1 MRKLLVG
8 LSLLTLAVGFTS
20 LTAKAS
26 TTGFDLGTGTSGG
39 ITFTPTGGG
48 NQSMS
53 LPVTNTGT
61 ATGKGSLLGTH
72 GFYFLSGGPVALTD
86 VFNFPPLLIAFYT
99 ASGTLNFEID
109 ANSTDTGTDLLIGTL
124 TLVNLA
130 QVGVND
136 LTKIFATV
144 DMHVTGGTDQAAF
157 GNNGNARFRI
167 DLIGIGYL
175 PTASGPTTARFDHHS
190 TFLGSTIDVAPEPT
204 SMLLFGSGLLA
215 ITIMLRRKL
224 RVA

>member
-26 TTGFDLGTGTSGG
+26 TTGFVLGTGTTNG
-39 ITFTPTGGG
+39 IVFTPAGGG
-48 NQSMS
+48 NQTMS

-61 ATGKGSLLGTH
+61 ATGTGALLGSD

-86 VFNFPPLLIAFYT
+86 SFNFPPLLIAFYT

-109 ANSTDTGTDLLIGTL
+109 SNSADTGTDLLTGTL
-124 TLVNLA
+124 TLVNLLQGGA
-130 QVGVND
+130 TGTTNI
-136 LTKIFATV
+136 LATV
-144 DMHVTGGTDQAAF
+144 DMNVTGGTDKPVF
-157 GNNGNARFRI
+157 GSDGIARFII
-167 DLIGIGYL
+167 DLSGTGYL
-175 PTASGPTTARFDHHS
+175 PTATTAKTANFEVGS
-190 TFLGSTIDVAPEPT
+190 TFDVTPEPT